1 MYVCIYLGKENELRV
16 KEQSE
21 IVQINQN
28 VKKGKFEVIL
38 GLIGNVTIP
47 WCSWR
52 KRGITRY
59 ICVCVC
65 VYVCIYVCVSVCV
78 SIVIYLILESYKLA

>member
-1 MYVCIYLGKENELRV
+1 MV

-28 VKKGKFEVIL
+28 DKKGKFEVISS
-38 GLIGNVTIP
+38 LIGDGTIP

-52 KRGITRY
+52 KRRTKY
-59 ICVCVC
+59 FCLYVC
-65 VYVCIYVCVSVCV
+65 VYVCLCL
-78 SIVIYLILESYKLA
+78 SILLDN

>member
-1 MYVCIYLGKENELRV
+1 MRV

-38 GLIGNVTIP
+38 GLIGDVTIP
-47 WCSWR
+47 WCSW
-52 KRGITRY
+52 KKEEEQGISVCVCMCVY

-65 VYVCIYVCVSVCV
+65 IYVYVC
-78 SIVIYLILESYKLA
+78 IVIYLILESYKFSLN